1 MKGLKKVLEWVIPIV
16 IGVAIAFFVK
26 DNFLSVVKVDG
37 TSMQPNL
44 QNRQSLVLLHKA
56 QIKHDSVVV
65 FDAKKV
71 DPQAN
76 DQNIDYVKRV
86 IGLPGDSIRYSADGK
101 LFINNKQASQSYIS
115 KDQQNAGTLNML
127 GQSFPGFT
135 LTSLATA
142 HKWTFKA
149 NSDNVIPKGYYF
161 VMGDHRSVSND
172 SRYWGL
178 VPRDQILG
186 VVKAFPWQA
195 HHQIINSYQAN

>member
-1 MKGLKKVLEWVIPIV
+1 MKGFKKVMEWVLPVV
-16 IGVAIAFFVK
+16 IGVVIALFIR

-44 QNRQSLVLLHKA
+44 QDRQALVLLRKA
-56 QIKHDSVVV
+56 QIKHNSVVV

-76 DQNIDYVKRV
+76 GENIDYVKRV
-86 IGLPGDSIRYSADGK
+86 IGLPGDSVSYTKDGQ
-101 LFINNKQASQSYIS
+101 LLVNNKQVSQNYINQS
-115 KDQQNAGTLNML
+115 QRQAGTLTM
-127 GQSFPGFT
+127 QDQDFPGFT
-135 LTSLATA
+135 LTSLSKI
-142 HKWTFKA
+142 HQWTYKA
-149 NSDNVIPKGYYF
+149 NNNVIPKGYYF

-186 VVKAFPWQA
+186 VVKALPWQA
-195 HHQIINSYQAN
+195 NHEIINSYK

>member
-1 MKGLKKVLEWVIPIV
+1 MKGFKKVMEWVLPIV
-16 IGVAIAFFVK
+16 IGIVIALFIR

-44 QNRQSLVLLHKA
+44 QDRQALVLLRKA
-56 QIKHDSVVV
+56 QIKRNSVVV

-76 DQNIDYVKRV
+76 GESIDYVKRV
-86 IGLPGDSIRYSADGK
+86 IGLPGDTVSYTKDGQ
-101 LFINNKQASQSYIS
+101 LLVNNKQVSQNYIS
-115 KDQQNAGTLNML
+115 QEQRQIGTLTM
-127 GQSFPGFT
+127 QDQDFPGFT
-135 LTSLATA
+135 LTSLARV
-142 HKWTFKA
+142 HNWTFKA
-149 NSDNVIPKGYYF
+149 NSNNVIPKGYYF

-186 VVKAFPWQA
+186 VVKALPWEA
-195 HHQIINSYQAN
+195 KHEIINNYK

>member
-1 MKGLKKVLEWVIPIV
+1 MKGFKKVMEWVLPIL
-16 IGVAIAFFVK
+16 IGVVIAFFIK

-44 QNRQSLVLLHKA
+44 QNRQELVLLHKA
-56 QIKHDSVVV
+56 TIKHDSVIV

-71 DPQAN
+71 DPQAGG
-76 DQNIDYVKRV
+76 QNIDYVKRV
-86 IGLPGDSIRYSADGK
+86 IGLPGDSVSYTANGQ
-101 LFINNKQASQSYIS
+101 LLVNNKPVSQDYIA
-115 KDQQNAGTLNML
+115 KDQQQGGTLTMQ
-127 GQSFPGFT
+127 GQAFPGFT
-135 LTSLATA
+135 LTSLAKA
-142 HKWTFKA
+142 HQWTYKA
-149 NSDNVIPKGYYF
+149 SSDNVIPKGYYF

-195 HHQIINSYQAN
+195 HHDIINNYK